1 MNARLE
7 SFASDSFDAK
17 AFVAPPAGAPQ
28 GGAMHPLARMV
39 NELAVVVPLLDP
51 AQREALAAQL
61 EKGPPMG
68 RPGDHERGPG
78 PR

>member
-1 MNARLE
+1 MAE
-7 SFASDSFDAK
+7 
-17 AFVAPPAGAPQ
+17 PAGRQAVAAEHNVSRETLQ
-28 GGAMHPLARMV
+28 KLDILV
-39 NELAVVVPLLDP
+39 NELGRWQKIKARLPEG
-51 AQREALAAQL
+51 ANAAQL